1 MTGKTV
7 EIFKGEILPPAKA
20 EELWTSLPAQIKPAV
35 FERNLM
41 NALMANP
48 DLMNFDARLVYR
60 EVAKAAALGLLLDP
74 ILGEGYLVTAYNYKS
89 KRVEPQLRVGYKGM
103 AKLARQSGNVRNLY
117 AHEICQLDHVEAD
130 LGFPKVFHHKPK
142 LFTDRGPI
150 IGYVALITF
159 DDGTFDFEPM
169 SLEDCLGI
177 RDRSDAWKAFKEGK
191 IRSTPWST
199 DESEMCK
206 KTVLRRLL
214 KRQQQSPEMVTAQRI
229 EDEAEF
235 PEMSGSGPAI
245 PRDSGPPSAQ
255 VAPPP
260 EKLAAPEAT
269 PETKPEPEPETRPE
283 PEPET
288 PPSEAEQGAMGFDE
302 PEEEPERQPETIS
315 TASTTF
321 QRWADEY
328 IAAVGTTRQPGTV
341 FKWADANHVALGKIA
356 VGAPAI
362 YAGIKKATEQQLQRL
377 RGTSTAQPKPAPKA
391 ETKPKASR
399 SRKKGAAED
408 ASDPESVLRKID
420 AELARVANAD
430 DLEQVWNDKCA
441 PLLDDLLP
449 PDRDEAM
456 GIYTAH
462 EKRLGGD

>member
-7 EIFKGEILPPAKA
+7 EVFKGEILPPAKA

-235 PEMSGSGPAI
+235 PGMNGGSGPAI

-255 VAPPP
+255 VVPPP
-260 EKLAAPEAT
+260 EKLAAPEAK
-269 PETKPEPEPETRPE
+269 PETKPEPEPEKAPT
-283 PEPET
+283 
-288 PPSEAEQGAMGFDE
+288 EAEQGAMGFDE
-302 PEEEPERQPETIS
+302 PEEEPERQPEAIS
-315 TASTTF
+315 TDGQTF
-321 QRWADEY
+321 KKWADLY
-328 IAAVGTTRQPGTV
+328 IAAIGTTRQPGTV
-341 FKWADANHVALGKIA
+341 FKWADLNHTSLDKIA
-356 VGAPAI
+356 AGAPAV
-362 YAGIKKATEQQLQRL
+362 YAEIKKATEQQLQRL
-377 RGTSTAQPKPAPKA
+377 RGTSTDAKPKPAKA
-391 ETKPKASR
+391 EAKPKPR
-399 SRKKGAAED
+399 GKKKPTAEEAD
-408 ASDPESVLRKID
+408 DPESILRRID
-420 AELARVANAD
+420 ADLARVENAD

-441 PLLDDLLP
+441 PLLDDMMP
-449 PDRDEAM
+449 PDREEAM
-456 GIYTAH
+456 GIYTTH